1 MKKLILAT
9 LVLLFTVV
17 AHAQNKNET
26 PEQKAQRMNEH
37 MKTELSLTD
46 AQYKAVQ
53 PINLD
58 FAKRKAEVEKGN
70 HEAHVALKSDYEK
83 QMATI
88 LTPEQMEKFKAMHQK
103 NGKKGKGMGKN
114 GPFNK
119 SQN

>member
-9 LVLLFTVV
+9 MILLFTV
-17 AHAQNKNET
+17 AHAQNKYET

-88 LTPEQMEKFKAMHQK
+88 LTPEQMEKFKAMHQ
-103 NGKKGKGMGKN
+103 GKGKKGMGKN